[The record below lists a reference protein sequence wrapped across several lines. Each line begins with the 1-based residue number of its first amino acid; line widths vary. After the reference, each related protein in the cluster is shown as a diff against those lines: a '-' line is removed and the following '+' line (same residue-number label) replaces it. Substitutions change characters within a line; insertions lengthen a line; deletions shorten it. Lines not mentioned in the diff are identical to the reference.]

1 VPLVIWQA
9 LARAL
14 SPVEDRPRIA
24 PDLESARFTTRSGA
38 EYVVVHHPR
47 RRAYARLDPLEF
59 DLLPL
64 MDGQHAVK
72 ELVIEYFRRH
82 GVLALSR
89 VAGLVRLLRDQGLL
103 EDVPVDSYA
112 RLAERLRGPAPSTD
126 MGVASSSRRVDDW
139 FDIVYGRFGQFFF
152 HPLWLWIG
160 LTLGVLGPCL
170 VFWELARG
178 RYALY
183 QSGGPTLLTLAALVA
198 LALLAL
204 AIHELGHGLGVKHAG
219 RRVHEAGV
227 KLYFGLPAAYVD
239 TSDVWMAP
247 PRERLLTAF
256 AGPWTGLVLGGLCA
270 LAAFALP
277 TSTVG
282 AVLFTAAFVFL
293 VDNLFNFNPL
303 LELDGYYMLVDVLD
317 RPLLRPQALAFVG
330 GPLWTRLRERTPLSR
345 DEQLLAA
352 FGIGAIAYAMLTL
365 ALAFRAWHALLLPLV
380 LSGWQSGDVW
390 RQLGSTVLVAVIGA
404 SLVLALLGLARGLTR
419 RAMWLTRR
427 LGGLAAERRHA
438 EALAALRAVP
448 IWSEL
453 PVARLVEIARAM
465 HAEDVPTGAQLV
477 RQGEFGDRFYVVA
490 QGVFEVL
497 IDGQPR
503 LRLARSDYFGERA
516 LLRHVR
522 RAATVV
528 AIEPGRVFAL
538 SAADFDAFL
547 AGDLALRGRLSES
560 LEYRTEVAEM
570 TLFQDLSPGE
580 LDVLLNRL
588 VPIDAARGQTVI
600 EQGDHGERFFI
611 VRSGALEVRRDGV
624 CLARLERGDAFGE
637 IALLL
642 DVPRTASVVA
652 MEPSQLLALD
662 ARDFHDVLESYLG
675 RTVAL
680 QRLSHLRL
688 RSHRRLDE
696 VA

>member
-1 VPLVIWQA
+1 M
-9 LARAL
+9 
-14 SPVEDRPRIA
+14 DM
-24 PDLESARFTTRSGA
+24 
-38 EYVVVHHPR
+38 
-47 RRAYARLDPLEF
+47 YAC
-59 DLLPL
+59 
-64 MDGQHAVK
+64 
-72 ELVIEYFRRH
+72 
-82 GVLALSR
+82 
-89 VAGLVRLLRDQGLL
+89 
-103 EDVPVDSYA
+103 
-112 RLAERLRGPAPSTD
+112 LAERLRGRDTARRGDVGLATD
-126 MGVASSSRRVDDW
+126 SARVDHW
-139 FDIVYGRFGQFFF
+139 FGAVYGYVGRFLF
-152 HPLWLWIG
+152 HRVSLWGG
-160 LTLGVLGPCL
+160 LALGILGPCL
-170 VFWELARG
+170 VLVEMARG

-183 QSGGPTLLTLAALVA
+183 EPGGPTLLTLVALVA

-219 RRVHEAGV
+219 RRVHEAGL
-227 KLYFGLPAAYVD
+227 KLYFGLPTAYVD

-247 PRERLLTAF
+247 PRQRLLTAF

-270 LAAFALP
+270 IAAVALP
-277 TSTVG
+277 TSGAG

-317 RPLLRPQALAFVG
+317 RPLLRPQALAFVS
-330 GPLWTRLRERTPLSR
+330 GPLWPRLRERKPLTR
-345 DEQLLAA
+345 DEQWLAA
-352 FGIGAIAYAMLTL
+352 FGIGAIAYGVLTL
-365 ALAFRAWHALLLPLV
+365 VLAVRAWQTLLMPLV
-380 LSGWQSGDVW
+380 QAGWQSGELG
-390 RQLGSTVLVAVIGA
+390 RQLVSLL
-404 SLVLALLGLARGLTR
+404 LVLALGASLALALVRGGRGATR
-419 RAMWLTRR
+419 RAFWLSRR

-438 EALAALRAVP
+438 EALATLRAVP

-453 PVARLVEIARAM
+453 PAARLVELARAM
-465 HAEDVPTGAQLV
+465 RAEDVAPGTQLV

-490 QGVFEVL
+490 RGVFEVQV
-497 IDGQPR
+497 DVQQRVR
-503 LRLARSDYFGERA
+503 LTRGDYFGERA

-528 AIEPGRVFAL
+528 AVEPGRVFAL
-538 SAADFDAFL
+538 SAADFDALL
-547 AGDLALRGRLSES
+547 AGDLGLRGRLSES

-588 VPIDAARGQTVI
+588 VPIAAPRGNTII
-600 EQGDHGERFFI
+600 EQGDHGDRFFI

-652 MEPSQLLALD
+652 VEPSQLLALD
-662 ARDFHDVLESYLG
+662 SRDFHDVLESYLG